1 MTTKET
7 IAAALNGIEYP
18 QPFPPQI
25 VADAK
30 AAGLLIIYGASD
42 DLMEFDGAFRD
53 EIGCYDGGF
62 ALLDRK
68 GLVQRGEDAD
78 DEAIADHVIRKRT
91 ASKVEALWAKE
102 GDYSW
107 TYATDIPHA
116 TFEVVEDGGPY
127 CRGIVIDTA
136 DLPEAPQLPGSA
148 S

>member
-1 MTTKET
+1 MATKET

-18 QPFPPQI
+18 FRIPHQVI
-25 VADAK
+25 VDAK
-30 AAGLLIIYGASD
+30 TAGLLIIYGASD
-42 DLMEFDGAFRD
+42 DLMEFDGAFCD
-53 EIGCYDGGF
+53 EVGCDGGGS

-68 GLVQRGEDAD
+68 GLVQRDEDAD
-78 DEAIADHVIRKRT
+78 DEAIADFVIRKRK
-91 ASKVEALWAKE
+91 ARKVEALWAKE

-116 TFEVVEDGGPY
+116 TFEIVEDGDPY

-136 DLPEAPQLPGSA
+136 DLPEAPQLHGSA